1 MQTIFIFGNPD
12 FEPDSLPVK
21 LIPDLQK
28 TYPDFSFV
36 LKDPNE
42 EWDVPEN
49 LTIIDTAIGLEKITV
64 FDDLDSFVNAPR
76 LSMHDFDALD
86 NLRFLK
92 KLGKLKNIKI
102 IAVPPGMN
110 KDEALKEIGRFL
122 KKL

>member
-28 TYPDFSFV
+28 NYPDFSFV

-49 LTIIDTAIGLEKITV
+49 LTIIDTAIGLEKMTV

-76 LSMHDFDALD
+76 LSMHDFDALA

-110 KDEALKEIGRFL
+110 KDEALEEIG
-122 KKL
+122 KLLHP

>member
-49 LTIIDTAIGLEKITV
+49 LTIIDTAIGLEKMTV

-76 LSMHDFDALD
+76 LSMHDFDALA

-110 KDEALKEIGRFL
+110 KDEALKEIG
-122 KKL
+122 KLLHP